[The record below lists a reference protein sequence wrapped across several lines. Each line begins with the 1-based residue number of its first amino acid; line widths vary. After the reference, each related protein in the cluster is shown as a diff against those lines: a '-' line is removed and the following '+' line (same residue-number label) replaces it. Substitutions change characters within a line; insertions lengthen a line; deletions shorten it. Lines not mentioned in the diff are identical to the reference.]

1 MMKIRVEKIE
11 LKLME
16 AELHLDGMNTHNAFK
31 KCLPIE
37 YRTKLQKALNAIRS
51 ARDTLR
57 NDVKS
62 RQWTI
67 TTRGSINS
75 RFNRHGLWECNSIPT
90 WKCSIC
96 KND

>member
-1 MMKIRVEKIE
+1 MRTQKIE

-16 AELHLDGMNTHNAFK
+16 AELHLDGMNTHVAMK

-37 YRTKLQKALNAIRS
+37 YRKKLQIALNAIRS

-57 NDVKS
+57 NDTKS

-67 TTRGSINS
+67 TTRGKLNHVY
-75 RFNRHGLWECNSIPT
+75 NRHNLWECNAIPT
-90 WKCSIC
+90 WKCSLC
-96 KND
+96 HQ